1 MNQSAL
7 HPAGPV
13 AQTLTDVGWVLFA
26 GGGLVFLAVMAL
38 LALSLRAR
46 KGQVHPALWIV
57 GGGVVF
63 PLAVLVSLYA
73 YAGRNT
79 PAWKPVA
86 PADALLVTV
95 TGRMWWWDV
104 RIRDPRTG
112 LDVVTANEIRIPVG
126 RPVHVA
132 VASADVIHSFW
143 VPSLAGKMDMV
154 PGRLQ
159 HILFSASKPGV
170 YRGQC
175 AEYCGEQH
183 ARMAMH
189 VVALP
194 EAAFAAWLAAQALP
208 AAAPSTAQLTQGRD
222 AFLAHRCNACH
233 TVRGTSEEGRLGPD
247 LTHAGGRLQL
257 GAGTLANS
265 PEAMARWIAH
275 VQELKPGARMPSS
288 GDIDPATLQAIAAW
302 LSSLQ

>member
-26 GGGLVFLAVMAL
+26 GGALVFLAVMGL
-38 LALSLRAR
+38 LALSLRGR
-46 KGQVHPALWIV
+46 KAEVHPALWV
-57 GGGVVF
+57 AGGGVVF
-63 PLAVLVSLYA
+63 PLAVLVGLYA
-73 YAGRNT
+73 YAQRNT

-86 PADALLVTV
+86 PADALLVSV
-95 TGRMWWWDV
+95 TGRMWWWEV
-104 RIRDPRTG
+104 RIRDPRAG
-112 LDVVTANEIRIPVG
+112 VDVVTANEIRIPVG

-132 VASADVIHSFW
+132 VGSADVIHSFW

-159 HILFSASKPGV
+159 HILFSASKAGT

-194 EAAFAAWLAAQALP
+194 EAEFGAWLAAQAQA
-208 AAAPSTAQLTQGRD
+208 AAAPSSARLAQGRD
-222 AFLAHRCNACH
+222 AFLARRCDACH
-233 TVRGTSEEGRLGPD
+233 TVRGIAEEGRLGPD
-247 LTHAGGRLQL
+247 LTHVGGRLQL

-288 GDIDPATLQAIAAW
+288 GGLDPATLEAMAAW
-302 LSSLQ
+302 LSSLK